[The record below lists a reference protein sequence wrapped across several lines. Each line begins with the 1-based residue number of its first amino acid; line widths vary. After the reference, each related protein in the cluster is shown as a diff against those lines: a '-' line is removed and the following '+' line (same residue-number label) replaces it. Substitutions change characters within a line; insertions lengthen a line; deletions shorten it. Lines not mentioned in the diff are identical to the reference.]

1 MSELLHKVLTDLSAR
16 EDISTQAVVAGIEK
30 RYSPWY

>member
-1 MSELLHKVLTDLSAR
+1 MSELLKQVLVDPQARKDLSI
-16 EDISTQAVVAGIEK
+16 EAVVAGIEK